1 MERRHKKYYSRVR
14 AIFADTDAMQV
25 VYHVNYIKWFEIGRN
40 EMLRQSGYPYTE
52 MVDDGIWMP
61 VVEVGCEYKSPAI
74 YDDLIEI
81 SAWIEYVKG
90 AVVMIGYECKNEET
104 GKLYVKGFT
113 KACGPAPW
121 CRRRGKSRAS
131 RGSAASCGRWAGPRE
146 SPWWAG

>member
-90 AVVMIGYECKNEET
+90 AVVMIGYECRNEET
-104 GKLYVKGFT
+104 GKLYVKGLT
-113 KACGPAPW
+113 KHGITDPDLKPINLKKVYPKAYEKLMAVME
-121 CRRRGKSRAS
+121 K
-131 RGSAASCGRWAGPRE
+131 
-146 SPWWAG
+146 